1 MRLDSSVNLI
11 HADAH
16 GNDFLIVAARDVP
29 AGTDLAELAR
39 RVCARATGHGAD
51 GLLIVEE
58 LPGGARMQLRNADGS
73 YSEVSGN
80 GVRCIGAW
88 LAGTR
93 RLAPGAVLRID
104 TDAGPKVLTLIAREG
119 RRCSF
124 RASMGEPADI
134 RRLCLNVSGEAVD
147 IVTLN
152 MGNPQCV
159 VLGPVTE
166 ERLQR
171 LGSRLAVHPHFPQG
185 TNVELAEVISPD
197 ELRIL
202 IWERGVGP
210 TRSSGTGTSAAAVA
224 AAAFAGTN
232 RSVRVTAPGGTQLVE
247 WLDAGVWLTGWAE
260 VVEEFS
266 I

>member
-1 MRLDSSVNLI
+1 MKLVKT
-11 HADAH
+11 DAH
-16 GNDFLIVAARDVP
+16 GNDFLIVAASALP
-29 AGTDLAELAR
+29 AGTDVPELAR
-39 RVCARATGHGAD
+39 RVCDRSGGRGAD

-58 LPGGARMQLRNADGS
+58 TPAGARMQLRNADGS

-88 LAGTR
+88 LAEARGLT
-93 RLAPGAVLRID
+93 PGATLQVD
-104 TDAGPKVLTLIAREG
+104 TDAGPKVLTLVARDG
-119 RRCSF
+119 RRMTF
-124 RASMGEPADI
+124 RASMGMPADI
-134 RRLCLNVSGEAVD
+134 RRFWLDVSGEAVD
-147 IVTLN
+147 VATLN

-171 LGSRLAVHPHFPQG
+171 LGSRLAVHPHFPNG
-185 TNVELAEVISPD
+185 TNVELADVVSPR
-197 ELRIL
+197 ELRIM

-210 TRSSGTGTSAAAVA
+210 TQSSGTGTCAAAVA
-224 AAAFAGTN
+224 AAAFAGAP
-232 RSVRVTAPGGTQLVE
+232 RVIDVTAPGGTQHVE
-247 WLDAGVWLTGWAE
+247 WLDDQVWLTGWAE